1 MRRRNGPS
9 NKVVPTG
16 PYLAQNN
23 AVSKIQAMYRGRKAR
38 DRLTLT
44 KVNVI
49 SRLIP
54 SMRMEVINL
63 RNRVAHLEDSNN
75 GTTPF
80 KVKEDL
86 NFKMEF
92 EQSSMNEINYDD
104 ISDNEYALSG
114 SMWDVVI
121 LLGTRSVG
129 IAGTLYSTMLLIMN
143 IIIQFIFCYIVLAN
157 FTTETFDDSTILG
170 FRSWRR
176 NIAHSSEFME
186 VSSEVSLASR
196 ICNNDSGL
204 ELSGSQAVSHQWLS
218 SYLNGNGSLMC
229 VLTVIMWLFTVL
241 KEISSILSFWR
252 AFCLL
257 PRHKRTVLSVEGNSF
272 DSISNIRYLV
282 VMITTLCRFVVVAS
296 LGYAG
301 TAWLTNT
308 VSVTD
313 LILNAVALEFIL
325 CVDELIFEAL
335 APHRLK
341 AVVVNFG
348 SNPMPLPPVHD
359 WKGVDYESISLF
371 ITLIIITVSVWQL
384 MVIPFEY
391 RLKLADDALCAGELD
406 FVFTVGKTGVPAWSE
421 SLPYRDADGHKTN
434 AQSYGTG
441 DWTVKGHSLH
451 KKDRERL
458 GFGSSIID
466 KLVEG
471 YGSTRVPESG
481 LCGDSIFY
489 EKANQ
494 TIPPPFC
501 DSGVCEVSF
510 CEAQYYVGLIDI
522 YGNIVQSFSDDDW
535 YCCISAQIKT
545 PNIHGGR
552 LSLLG
557 FQTETVSNVMQIWN
571 PGCSD
576 VLGEI
581 LLDDEDQE
589 FTILPFSNLFAGR
602 IGDVLGGMC
611 GICPYHL
618 PYCDPVLNQCTKI
631 SCNLLEPYCLE
642 DSTIGL
648 HTRQF
653 CPSTCSCS
661 DPSNNLILT
670 SSDYGCPNTCTDYMN
685 YEEAVAEKSCE
696 DEPIGSN
703 LTIAYIDEVARI
715 SSDWPGFWRDQW
727 STVVYPYISTYGCD
741 AIPVLV
747 TNPTIPMDFCVEG
760 NSFWPIKSMAY
771 ICPVSCACSTEMM
784 TGCPSK
790 CFINTTST

>member
-157 FTTETFDDSTILG
+157 FTAETFDDNAILG

-176 NIAHSSEFME
+176 NIAHSSDFME
-186 VSSEVSLASR
+186 DISEVSLASR

-204 ELSGSQAVSHQWLS
+204 ELSGSQAVSHEWLS

-229 VLTVIMWLFTVL
+229 ILTVTMWLLTVL
-241 KEISSILSFWR
+241 KEISSIISFWR

-257 PRHKRTVLSVEGNSF
+257 PRSNKTVLSIEGNSF
-272 DSISNIRYLV
+272 DEISQTRFILV
-282 VMITTLCRFVVVAS
+282 LFTTICRVAVVTS

-301 TAWLTNT
+301 TAWLANT

-313 LILNAVALEFIL
+313 LILNAVALEFVL
-325 CVDELIFEAL
+325 CVDEIIFEAL
-335 APHRLK
+335 APFRLK
-341 AVVVNFG
+341 AVVDNFA
-348 SNPMPLPPVHD
+348 SSPMPLPPVRD
-359 WKGVDYESISLF
+359 WKGIDPESMSLF
-371 ITLIIITVSVWQL
+371 ITLVIITLSVWQL